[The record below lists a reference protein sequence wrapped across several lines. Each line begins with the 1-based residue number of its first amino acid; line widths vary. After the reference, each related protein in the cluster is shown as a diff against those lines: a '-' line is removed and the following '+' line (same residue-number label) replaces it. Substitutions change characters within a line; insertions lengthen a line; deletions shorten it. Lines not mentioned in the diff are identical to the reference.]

1 MITEGKVKATD
12 KNYFCEIVST
22 INNIENLI

>member
-12 KNYFCEIVST
+12 KNHFFEIVST